1 MKTLLEKPKPE
12 ELAKILNYR
21 PNYWQNIVRQSKAR
35 YKVLICGSRAGKSFY
50 VAYDTRDGVVSD
62 LGGRNSRV
70 WIIAPNYDLTQRIWD
85 EVIKLS
91 YRKPFSDLI
100 KTRNNTKGFFKIT
113 THLGT
118 IIEAKSADEPEKLVG
133 EKLTK
138 LIIDECG
145 LVKSKAWR
153 QSLRPRLIDLE
164 GSAIFI
170 GTPKGKNWFYDLY
183 LKGQDPDE
191 KEWAS
196 WQFTS
201 YENKDKDTGKLL
213 LPEGEIEKA
222 KKDMPNYEYRQE
234 ILAQFTETAEQVF
247 RKIRNNIKKKG
258 EEPIDEFTEP
268 KKPSYNMG
276 IDLGR
281 KTSYTVICAINKKTH
296 HLDFIDRFRKIDWE
310 LQKQRIIEA
319 VKKYNPDFLRIDST
333 GIGDPLIDDLENK
346 GIRVDGFQFTET
358 SKKQLIDKLAIFIDQ
373 GRISYPPHDVLLNE
387 LDRYGREITDR
398 GKVHYRPL
406 GKYKD
411 DCVMA
416 LALAVWDL
424 EDEPLN
430 EKAGEVIL
438 QDIQSY

>member
-1 MKTLLEKPKPE
+1 M
-12 ELAKILNYR
+12 
-21 PNYWQNIVRQSKAR
+21 
-35 YKVLICGSRAGKSFY
+35 
-50 VAYDTRDGVVSD
+50 
-62 LGGRNSRV
+62 
-70 WIIAPNYDLTQRIWD
+70 
-85 EVIKLS
+85 
-91 YRKPFSDLI
+91 
-100 KTRNNTKGFFKIT
+100 
-113 THLGT
+113 
-118 IIEAKSADEPEKLVG
+118 
-133 EKLTK
+133 
-138 LIIDECG
+138 
-145 LVKSKAWR
+145 
-153 QSLRPRLIDLE
+153 
-164 GSAIFI
+164 
-170 GTPKGKNWFYDLY
+170 
-183 LKGQDPDE
+183 
-191 KEWAS
+191 
-196 WQFTS
+196 
-201 YENKDKDTGKLL
+201 
-213 LPEGEIEKA
+213 
-222 KKDMPNYEYRQE
+222 
-234 ILAQFTETAEQVF
+234 
-247 RKIRNNIKKKG
+247 
-258 EEPIDEFTEP
+258 
-268 KKPSYNMG
+268 
-276 IDLGR
+276 
-281 KTSYTVICAINKKTH
+281 
-296 HLDFIDRFRKIDWE
+296 DFIDRFRKIDWE